1 MDDVFFAA
9 CSIDI
14 ATSLGLRKGIP
25 LTPDLAA
32 TLRGE
37 DRRMSLRQK
46 AYGYVTYK
54 PRTER
59 QVREHY
65 RSLDYT
71 AEEIDGVVE
80 WLYEFRLLDDR
91 LFAERFVAASKE
103 QRPMSRRAMAQK
115 LAQKGVPPD
124 VIDTVLANDVDDDA
138 DRAAALAV
146 AHKKLRMMK
155 ADLSEKER
163 VDKLIRFLQYRG
175 YPWPVI
181 KDVLTSLPS

>member
-1 MDDVFFAA
+1 VDDVFFAA

-14 ATSLGLRKGIP
+14 ATSLGLRKGIL

-65 RSLDYT
+65 RALDYA
-71 AEEIDGVVE
+71 AEEIDGVIA
-80 WLYEFRLLDDR
+80 WLYEFRLLDDK

-103 QRPMSRRAMAQK
+103 LRPMSRRAMAQK
-115 LAQKGVPPD
+115 LGQKGVPAD
-124 VIDTVLANDVDDDA
+124 VIDAVLAADVDDDA
-138 DRAAALAV
+138 DLTAARAV
-146 AHKKLRMMK
+146 AQKKLRMMK

-163 VDKLIRFLQYRG
+163 ADRLVRFLQYRG
-175 YPWPVI
+175 YSWSVI
-181 KDVLTSLPS
+181 KDVLSSLPS